1 MTTCAEYATRL
12 GEAETALHKLSIG
25 SAVETIQDG
34 AERLTYKATDMA
46 KLQAY
51 VTWLQGKVNA
61 CNGTPTRRRIIQFI
75 PE

>member
-12 GEAETALHKLSIG
+12 GEAELALHKLSTG
-25 SAVETIQDG
+25 SAIETLQSG
-34 AERLTYKATDMA
+34 VERLTYKATDLT

-51 VTWLQGKVNA
+51 VNWLQGKVNA
-61 CNGTPTRRRIIQFI
+61 CNGVTNRRRIIHII

>member
-25 SAVETIQDG
+25 SAIETIQDG
-34 AERLTYKATDMA
+34 VERLTYKATDMA

-51 VTWLQGKVNA
+51 VTFLQGKVNA
-61 CNGTPTRRRIIQFI
+61 CNGIATRRRIIQFI